1 MRQARRSR
9 RGALRLRAAVL
20 PLLLAAAPLV
30 SCSPEAG
37 EGDEHGH
44 ADEGAEHAGHAG
56 AKTDPHHTAEGRPGC
71 EDDVALPEAAL
82 ERYGIAVASVRATV
96 LTPTVSAPGHLAFP
110 QGAVARVGCAVAGR
124 ISEVRVRSGDAVAA
138 GDTLLVVDSSALG
151 EAQSEY
157 LERRVVAT
165 TAGPALELARQAL
178 ARAQELYTTVQGV
191 ALSEVQRRE
200 AELRAAERDQEIARA
215 SAAAAQSRLLLL
227 GLTEQGVRELE
238 ETGKVESRLAVTAP
252 IAGRVVELS
261 AMLGELVGPEKDRLA
276 VVGDLSVLWAI
287 AEVSESRLAEVAVG
301 AAARVQVPALVH
313 PGHAGRVSAIATMLE
328 PATRTAEV
336 RIEVPNPDG
345 TLLPGMF
352 IEVEVESSR
361 AAGAPVLAVPDAAVL
376 TVEGSACVFVPV
388 EAGGSVFCKHEVEV
402 GAPIGANIPVLSGLS
417 EGDLVVVSGA
427 FRLKAEHGKASAQH
441 EH

>member
-1 MRQARRSR
+1 
-9 RGALRLRAAVL
+9 
-20 PLLLAAAPLV
+20 LLAAAPLI
-30 SCSPEAG
+30 SCSPEAVGAESTQAG

-44 ADEGAEHAGHAG
+44 GDEGAEHAGHAA
-56 AKTDPHHTAEGRPGC
+56 AKTDPHHTAEGRPDC

-124 ISEVRVRSGDAVAA
+124 SCACAHDAVAQTTRCSSSTARRWA
-138 GDTLLVVDSSALG
+138 GA
-151 EAQSEY
+151 
-157 LERRVVAT
+157 ERVRA
-165 TAGPALELARQAL
+165 AGRSHDRPVRRSPRQAL

-215 SAAAAQSRLLLL
+215 SAAAAHSRLLLL
-227 GLTEQGVRELE
+227 GLTEEGVRQLE

-252 IAGRVVELS
+252 IVGRVVELS

-276 VVGDLSVLWAI
+276 VVGDPSVLWAI
-287 AEVSESRLAEVAVG
+287 AEVSECAHAEVAVG
-301 AAARVQVPALVH
+301 AAARVGSRPGPSVGGSPPSRRCSGPRPAR
-313 PGHAGRVSAIATMLE
+313 PHAQGA
-328 PATRTAEV
+328 
-336 RIEVPNPDG
+336 NPDG

-352 IEVEVESSR
+352 IETGVSPARGGRRSSR
-361 AAGAPVLAVPDAAVL
+361 CRRGVL
-376 TVEGSACVFVPV
+376 TVRGLRVRVRAV

-402 GAPIGANIPVLSGLS
+402 GAPIGANIPVLSGLA